1 MTCAMSCRLIFIG
14 FLLMILVSACAS
26 AGPDEQPSQPRYTFD
41 LAKAKKALVA
51 GLDADLNGDA
61 KAALDHF
68 QKAID
73 IFPVYFEAFE
83 AIAVTAG
90 RIGDARN
97 LRYARFFM
105 VRMDSIAKLGPRNS
119 ARAFENLTRDDPANK
134 VKEPKIR
141 MTAARIVAFLDTVV
155 CEKSRLKKKESEEKQ
170 SFVARY
176 GFEGWLR
183 YLDQWTAGP
192 ASECPAVIVR

>member
-1 MTCAMSCRLIFIG
+1 MIVAMLYRLVFMSLS
-14 FLLMILVSACAS
+14 LLILVSACAS
-26 AGPDEQPSQPRYTFD
+26 AGPKEQPVQPRYTFD

-51 GLDADLNGDA
+51 GLEADLNGDA
-61 KAALDHF
+61 KAALGNF

-73 IFPVYFEAFE
+73 TFPLYFEAFK
-83 AIAVTAG
+83 AMAVTAG
-90 RIGDARN
+90 RIGDAKN

-105 VRMDSIAKLGPRNS
+105 ARMDSISKLGPRNS

-134 VKEPKIR
+134 IKEPEIR

-155 CEKSRLKKKESEEKQ
+155 CEKSKLKKKESEEKQ
-170 SFVARY
+170 FFVARY

-183 YLDQWTAGP
+183 VLEQWTAEP
-192 ASECPAVIVR
+192 VPECPAVIVR

>member
-1 MTCAMSCRLIFIG
+1 MIVAMLYRLVFMS
-14 FLLMILVSACAS
+14 LSLMILVSACAS
-26 AGPDEQPSQPRYTFD
+26 AGPKEQPAQPRYTFD

-61 KAALDHF
+61 KAALGHF
-68 QKAID
+68 QRAID
-73 IFPVYFEAFE
+73 TFPVYFEAFE
-83 AIAVTAG
+83 AIADTAG

-105 VRMDSIAKLGPRNS
+105 ARMESISKLGPHIS
-119 ARAFENLTRDDPANK
+119 ARAFENITRDDPANK
-134 VKEPKIR
+134 VKEPEIR

-155 CEKSRLKKKESEEKQ
+155 CEKSKLEKKESEEKQ
-170 SFVARY
+170 FFVARY

-183 YLDQWTAGP
+183 VLDQLTTGP
-192 ASECPAVIVR
+192 APECPAVIAR